1 MTHAGFRAEPS
12 AATAPLHYT
21 LELQPET
28 AAQPWRAVLRPAVA
42 SAEATPGTQRP
53 DAAEAPADALVFDTP
68 LALARHL
75 AQFLAPP
82 RRPGL
87 R

>member
-1 MTHAGFRAEPS
+1 MTHAG
-12 AATAPLHYT
+12 TAPPPAAPLRYT

-28 AAQPWRAVLRPAVA
+28 AAQPWRAVLRPAGAGVDPA
-42 SAEATPGTQRP
+42 AP
-53 DAAEAPADALVFDTP
+53 DDALVFDTP

-75 AQFLAPP
+75 AQFMAPP
-82 RRPGL
+82 RRYGL

>member
-1 MTHAGFRAEPS
+1 MTHAGPRAEP
-12 AATAPLHYT
+12 TAPAPLRYT

-28 AAQPWRAVLRPAVA
+28 AAQPWRAVLRPAA
-42 SAEATPGTQRP
+42 AGFDPLAADDAPG
-53 DAAEAPADALVFDTP
+53 ALVFDTP

>member
-1 MTHAGFRAEPS
+1 MTDAGHRAEPPAL
-12 AATAPLHYT
+12 AATLHYT

-28 AAQPWRAVLRPAVA
+28 AAQPWRAVLRPAGAGVD
-42 SAEATPGTQRP
+42 P
-53 DAAEAPADALVFDTP
+53 AAADDALVFDTP

-75 AQFLAPP
+75 AQFLAPL
-82 RRPGL
+82 RRAGL

>member
-1 MTHAGFRAEPS
+1 MTDAGTSPAP
-12 AATAPLHYT
+12 AAPLHFT

-28 AAQPWRAVLRPAVA
+28 ATQPWRAVLQP
-42 SAEATPGTQRP
+42 AEAGGDP
-53 DAAEAPADALVFDTP
+53 AAADDALVFDTP

>member
-1 MTHAGFRAEPS
+1 MTHAGTTPAP
-12 AATAPLHYT
+12 AAPLRYT

-28 AAQPWRAVLRPAVA
+28 AAQPWRAVLRPAGAGVD
-42 SAEATPGTQRP
+42 P
-53 DAAEAPADALVFDTP
+53 AAADDALVFDTP

-75 AQFLAPP
+75 AQFMAPP
-82 RRPGL
+82 RRCGL

>member
-1 MTHAGFRAEPS
+1 MTHAGPAP
-12 AATAPLHYT
+12 APTAPRHYT

-28 AAQPWRAVLRPAVA
+28 AAQPWRAVLRPARAAVD
-42 SAEATPGTQRP
+42 PR
-53 DAAEAPADALVFDTP
+53 AAEDALVFDTP

-82 RRPGL
+82 RRSGL

>member
-1 MTHAGFRAEPS
+1 MTDAGPAPAP
-12 AATAPLHYT
+12 AARLHYT

-28 AAQPWRAVLRPAVA
+28 AAQPWRAVLRRAGVDPA
-42 SAEATPGTQRP
+42 
-53 DAAEAPADALVFDTP
+53 AADDALVFETP

>member
-1 MTHAGFRAEPS
+1 MTHAGTAPPP
-12 AATAPLHYT
+12 AAPLHYT

-28 AAQPWRAVLRPAVA
+28 AASPWRAVLRPAGVGVDPVA
-42 SAEATPGTQRP
+42 A
-53 DAAEAPADALVFDTP
+53 DDALVFDTP

-75 AQFLAPP
+75 AQFLVPP
-82 RRPGL
+82 RRAVL